1 MGRPREEDSSFFFFL
16 ASSCL
21 NMGEEACSFSLRV
34 GLIRDLIMI

>member
-1 MGRPREEDSSFFFFL
+1 MGRPREEDSSFFL